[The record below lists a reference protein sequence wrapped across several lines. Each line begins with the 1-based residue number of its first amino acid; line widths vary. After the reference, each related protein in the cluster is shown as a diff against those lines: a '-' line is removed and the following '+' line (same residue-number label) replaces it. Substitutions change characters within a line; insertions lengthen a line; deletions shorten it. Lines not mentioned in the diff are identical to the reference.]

1 LRKIGITGNIGS
13 GKSTVSKIFQVLGIS
28 VYDADSRAKW
38 LMTNDNN
45 LIIQIKQIFGN
56 EAYFNDNSLNR
67 KHISDIAF
75 VNKSKLNELNSAVHP
90 AVAQDFKNWS
100 DNQNSDYILKEAA
113 LLIESKSYLDLYELI
128 LVKCPLETRIQRT
141 MSRDG
146 VDRSS
151 VEARINNQM
160 SEEDKVPYSNYII
173 NNDGNELV
181 ITQVLKI
188 HHQILEKI

>member
-1 LRKIGITGNIGS
+1 MRKIGITGNIGS

>member
-1 LRKIGITGNIGS
+1 MRKIGITGNIGS
-13 GKSTVSKIFQVLGIS
+13 GKSTVSKIFHVLGIP

-38 LMTNDNN
+38 LMANN
-45 LIIQIKQIFGN
+45 PELIVQIKQIFGS

-100 DNQNSDYILKEAA
+100 NNQSSDYILKEAA
-113 LLIESKSYLDLYELI
+113 LLIESKSYLDLDELI
-128 LVKCPLETRIQRT
+128 LVKCPIETRIQRT
-141 MSRDG
+141 MSRDA

-173 NNDGNELV
+173 NNDGNELL
-181 ITQVLKI
+181 ISQVLKI
-188 HHQILEKI
+188 HHQILEKV

>member
-1 LRKIGITGNIGS
+1 MRKIGITGNIGS
-13 GKSTVSKIFQVLGIS
+13 GKSTVSKIFQVLGIP

-45 LIIQIKQIFGN
+45 LIIQIKEIFGN

-113 LLIESKSYLDLYELI
+113 LLIESKSYLDLDELI

-146 VDRSS
+146 VDRTS

>member
-1 LRKIGITGNIGS
+1 MRKIGITGNIGS
-13 GKSTVSKIFQVLGIS
+13 GKSTVSKIFQVLGIP

-113 LLIESKSYLDLYELI
+113 LLIESKSYLDLDELV

-188 HHQILEKI
+188 HHQILEKN

>member
-1 LRKIGITGNIGS
+1 VRL
-13 GKSTVSKIFQVLGIS
+13 IS
-28 VYDADSRAKW
+28 
-38 LMTNDNN
+38 
-45 LIIQIKQIFGN
+45 
-56 EAYFNDNSLNR
+56 NDNSLNR

-100 DNQNSDYILKEAA
+100 NNQSSDYILKEAA
-113 LLIESKSYLDLYELI
+113 LLIESKSYLDLDELI
-128 LVKCPLETRIQRT
+128 LVKCPIETRIQRT
-141 MSRDG
+141 MSRDA

-173 NNDGNELV
+173 NNDGNELL
-181 ITQVLKI
+181 ISQVLKI
-188 HHQILEKI
+188 HHQILEKV